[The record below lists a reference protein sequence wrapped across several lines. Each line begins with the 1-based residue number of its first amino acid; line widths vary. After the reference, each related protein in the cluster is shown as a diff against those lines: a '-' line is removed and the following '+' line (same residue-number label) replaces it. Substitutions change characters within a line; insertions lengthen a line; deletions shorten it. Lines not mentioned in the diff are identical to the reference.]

1 MNINGLDPKPL
12 GVTYPVSLLTSATL
26 EIFRFFSFRYRSS
39 KTGQDAEDENGQNEL
54 DDELQRTS
62 LHLYILNYSSPVLM
76 LTRTAWN
83 NYLVVSEPFWP
94 FAYYISIFPI

>member
-1 MNINGLDPKPL
+1 MCLLVMVCSL
-12 GVTYPVSLLTSATL
+12 GQCKHTVRQPMRVTKFCIVTATS
-26 EIFRFFSFRYRSS
+26 EIFDFRSFRSRSS
-39 KTGQDAEDENGQNEL
+39 FKTGQDAEEDNGQNEL

-83 NYLVVSEPFWP
+83 NYLVV
-94 FAYYISIFPI
+94 I